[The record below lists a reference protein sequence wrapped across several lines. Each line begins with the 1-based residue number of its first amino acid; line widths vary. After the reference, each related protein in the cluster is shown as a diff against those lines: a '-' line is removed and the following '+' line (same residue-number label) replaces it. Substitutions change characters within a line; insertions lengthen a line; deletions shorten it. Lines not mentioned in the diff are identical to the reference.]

1 MQNQK
6 SINNKKI
13 AYKVSLIAIIVNLVL
28 SGFKLFAGIFAK
40 SGAMVSDAIHS
51 ASDVFSTF
59 IVMIGI
65 KAANKQAD
73 KNHPYGHER
82 IECVAAILLAI
93 VLVAT
98 GIGIAVDGVKKIY
111 AGIDG
116 TLATPGMLALVAAVV
131 SIVIKEG
138 MFWYTKH
145 YAKKINSGALMA
157 DAWHHRSDAL
167 SSIGSL
173 VGVGGAMLGLPVL
186 DPIASLVICVFVVKA
201 AIDIAKDALNKMIDT
216 ACDEKV
222 VDQMK
227 KIILSV
233 DGVLGIDDIKTRL
246 FGDKIYIDVEIC
258 CDGNLTLYQSHDI
271 AEKVHDILEQ
281 TFDNVK
287 HCTVHVNPAE

>member
-131 SIVIKEG
+131 SIVVKEG

-227 KIILSV
+227 KTILSV
-233 DGVLGIDDIKTRL
+233 DGVFGIDDIKTRL

>member
-227 KIILSV
+227 QTILSV

>member
-13 AYKVSLIAIIVNLVL
+13 AYKVSLIAIVVNLVL

-98 GIGIAVDGVKKIY
+98 GIGIAVDGVKKISS
-111 AGIDG
+111 GIDG
-116 TLATPGMLALVAAVV
+116 TLATPGMLALIAAVV

-271 AEKVHDILEQ
+271 AEKVHDLLEQ

-287 HCTVHVNPAE
+287 HCTVHVNPK